1 MLARLGD
8 PRSPRRTVERST
20 AVKEGVS
27 LVAQRWDARVI
38 GGGRARRRQG
48 EAAMPRTGRSSDSG
62 STHLNWFQRKPA
74 ASGSDVRWVPSS
86 PAPGCMAAW

>member
-27 LVAQRWDARVI
+27 LVAQRWDARVV
-38 GGGRARRRQG
+38 GGEGPADGKDFDGVPGKLEKYFSDRPG
-48 EAAMPRTGRSSDSG
+48 EGD
-62 STHLNWFQRKPA
+62 
-74 ASGSDVRWVPSS
+74 
-86 PAPGCMAAW
+86 